1 MYFEN
6 FENII
11 NCIKDSFNETDY
23 RIYLHLQEVLVK
35 AFKEQ
40 IREDD
45 LQIVIQNYGVNEF
58 DVLSLKALL
67 LFLPETAKFY
77 GLGSRMQLSGMIAL
91 FKKLDTIK
99 RMLVAEV
106 IKLVKLV
113 LIMPATNAVSESSS
127 SLFKITKTYLRS
139 TTTNNWLNYLSILHI
154 DKLLTD
160 TRS

>member
-23 RIYLHLQEVLVK
+23 RIYLHLKEILVK
-35 AFKEQ
+35 TLKEQ

-67 LFLPETAKFY
+67 LFLPETAEFY
-77 GLGSRMQLSGMIAL
+77 GLGSRMQLSGMIAS

-113 LIMPATNAVSESSS
+113 LIMPATNAVSNSSS

>member
-23 RIYLHLQEVLVK
+23 RIYLHLKEILVK
-35 AFKEQ
+35 ALKEQ

-67 LFLPETAKFY
+67 LFLPETAEFY

-113 LIMPATNAVSESSS
+113 LIMPATNTVSESSS

-139 TTTNNWLNYLSILHI
+139 TATNNWLNHLSILHI

>member
-67 LFLPETAKFY
+67 LFLPETAEFY

-113 LIMPATNAVSESSS
+113 LIMPATNAVSNSSS
-127 SLFKITKTYLRS
+127 SLFKITKTYLCS